1 MQNLFTRMSMLVIAF
16 GFFISCS
23 KAFEPVFTAQ
33 QPEATA
39 QELLDQ
45 ASELRS
51 KDPNSIDAAILEGQA
66 YSKLARE
73 KSPSA
78 RLDDYRT
85 MKDAFGSAL
94 NRNAADR
101 LPNSVIE
108 TVNHTLNTSWSL
120 EHNTGAGII
129 SSDST
134 RSTQQLRTALAH
146 AQNAVLI
153 QPDSLIS
160 YELLADTYALLGEPE
175 DAIKTL
181 LLADSLHRPESQRI
195 HEHIAFLYMNAEN
208 AEEAVTWYES
218 ALRWQQSRAERN
230 VYPGEPGLQRGS
242 LINTWHGLVNAYI
255 AAGQSDNAISSLEQ
269 LLEISPA
276 NRSYKSVLST
286 QLVARISTQFENSST
301 PDRSLIVTTLD
312 KLSELVKNDPDAM
325 LSVATNL
332 TTVSTSVVESKL
344 AENESYSAS
353 EDLDIMLICDAAI
366 SLYQEVLSIDATNT
380 TAISGLAD
388 TFLVLGNEDE
398 ASKWFELLN

>member
-16 GFFISCS
+16 GFFISCN
-23 KAFEPVFTAQ
+23 KAYEPVFFAQ

-39 QELLDQ
+39 QELLEQ

-51 KDPNSIDAAILEGQA
+51 EDPSSIDAAILEGQA

-73 KSPSA
+73 KSPSV
-78 RLDDYRT
+78 RSDDYRT

-94 NRNAADR
+94 NRNTTNR

-108 TVNHTLNTSWSL
+108 AVNHTLITSWSL
-120 EHNTGAGII
+120 EHNSGAGII

-146 AQNAVLI
+146 AQNAIII

-160 YELLADTYALLGEPE
+160 YELMADTNALLG
-175 DAIKTL
+175 DSKSAIQTL
-181 LLADSLHRPESQRI
+181 LMADSLHKPESQRI
-195 HEHIAFLYMNAEN
+195 HEHIAFLYMNSDN
-208 AEEAVTWYES
+208 AEEAVKWYEN
-218 ALRWQQSRAERN
+218 ALLWQQSKAERT
-230 VYPGEPGLQRGS
+230 VDPGEPGLQRGS

-255 AAGQSDNAISSLEQ
+255 VAGQSENAITSLEK
-269 LLEISPA
+269 LLDISPA
-276 NRSYKSVLST
+276 NSAYKSVLSV
-286 QLVARISTQFENSST
+286 QLVTRISAQFENGST

-312 KLSELVKNDPDAM
+312 KLSTLVKNDPQAM
-325 LSVATNL
+325 LTVASNL
-332 TTVSTSVVESKL
+332 TGVTTSSVESKL

-353 EDLDIMLICDAAI
+353 EDLDVMLICDAAI
-366 SLYQEVLSIDATNT
+366 SLYQEVLSVDTSNT

-388 TFLVLGNEDE
+388 TYLVLGNEEE